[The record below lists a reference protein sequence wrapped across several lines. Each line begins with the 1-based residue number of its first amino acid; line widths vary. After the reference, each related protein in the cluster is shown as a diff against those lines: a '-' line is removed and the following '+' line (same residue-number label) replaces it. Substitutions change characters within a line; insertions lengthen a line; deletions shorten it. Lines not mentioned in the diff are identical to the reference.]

1 MIEMAKQYREFFMFF
16 LPIVLFSST
25 GMNDFPSQQN
35 SIQEFQFRYTQQL
48 ERIILFHENGDE
60 NVGVA
65 NFAIVNDLIHR
76 VRQI

>member
-1 MIEMAKQYREFFMFF
+1 MFF
-16 LPIVLFSST
+16 LPIVLFSSN
-25 GMNDFPSQQN
+25 GINDFPSQQN
-35 SIQEFQFRYTQQL
+35 IIQEFQVKYIQQL
-48 ERIILFHENGDE
+48 ERLILFHKNGDE

>member
-1 MIEMAKQYREFFMFF
+1 MIEMAKQYKEIFMFF

-25 GMNDFPSQQN
+25 GINDFPSQQN
-35 SIQEFQFRYTQQL
+35 VIQEFQNKYTQQL
-48 ERIILFHENGDE
+48 ERLILFHKNGDG

-65 NFAIVNDLIHR
+65 NFAIVNDLIDS